1 VVLINQ
7 GDERPI
13 TSSIANLGGQF
24 FSNDN
29 LIAAASMIVAMPTLI
44 VYLALQRQFIGGL
57 TLGANK
63 G

>member
-1 VVLINQ
+1 MERSQ
-7 GDERPI
+7 ARPI